1 MNSKLKSMLQE
12 VEQSSH
18 PVAKALQKT
27 ELNKVLAIAFK
38 KGMFLKEHKAN
49 LFTTIYLL
57 EGKMKYQDAERDILM
72 EQYGEVEILS
82 NLPHAVEALEDSLL
96 LLVQG

>member
-1 MNSKLKSMLQE
+1 MNNKLQLMLQE
-12 VEQSSH
+12 VQESSN

-27 ELNKVLAIAFK
+27 ELNKVLAVAFK
-38 KGMFLKEHKAN
+38 KGMSLKEHKAN

-57 EGKMKYQDAERDILM
+57 EGKMKYQDAEREIIL

-96 LLVQG
+96 LLIQG

>member
-1 MNSKLKSMLQE
+1 MSYKLKLMLQE

-57 EGKMKYQDAERDILM
+57 EGKVQYQDAERDIMM

-82 NLPHAVEALEDSLL
+82 NVSHTVEALEDSLL
-96 LLVQG
+96 LLIQG